1 MAATLN
7 KLGDVYAGRKQYD
20 QALEQYRRAL
30 GIRHVR
36 GESHPGVALAYHN
49 IGNIH
54 KIQGRYDDALRDME
68 QALLALREPGRE
80 PATLEGLE
88 AGDLRPLPLTV
99 EVLHD
104 WARLLESSLG
114 ATSAIS
120 QLRRCSRLYRLAGG
134 VMERMRQEVLQAEVS
149 KVSLGAKHFDLFSR
163 HIGVLRQL
171 FAVEGKAEGLEA
183 AFTVAELGIARVFL
197 EQIGKSRAASMGRVS
212 DALRRQE
219 TGLINRLRDLDA
231 RIANEQGRPLDRQ
244 DPQRLIRLFEERRR
258 VEDEQLQLVTR
269 MEREYPRYAALRYPR
284 PCSLAEARACLGPN
298 EVALLYVLGDEASYL
313 IVVAKDDDPRTA
325 GLAIHELG
333 PAGAIAKAVDALVHP
348 SALKSLRGLEPIP
361 WEGEVDAREREA
373 EAYRM
378 LLAPA
383 AEAIRGRD
391 LVIVPGGPLGY
402 LPFELLIEP
411 REAKVDVADGRY
423 LIERHRIRYA
433 PSLTVLSLVRQWERT
448 RARPDRPLGAVGDP
462 VYEPSD
468 KRVRGQAMLAQ
479 SSRGS
484 QEEYHCRMKG
494 PGDPMTFK
502 RLEGFDAEL
511 QAIGQI
517 MAAAPDNDFWTGLR
531 ASEALIKRASEGR
544 LLAQYRYVHFA
555 THGIL
560 GLDVGRQPSLVLSL
574 VDNVGNDGREEL
586 GGKNDGF
593 LQMDEVTHLHLNAD
607 LVVLSAC
614 QTGLGRL
621 RNGEGVESLTR
632 TFLYAGSRAVLCSLW
647 SVADRET
654 SELMADVYR
663 NLKAGRSAPDALRE
677 AQLAMIKAG
686 KPPFYWAPFITI
698 GE

>member
-1 MAATLN
+1 MTKA
-7 KLGDVYAGRKQYD
+7 V
-20 QALEQYRRAL
+20 
-30 GIRHVR
+30 
-36 GESHPGVALAYHN
+36 
-49 IGNIH
+49 
-54 KIQGRYDDALRDME
+54 
-68 QALLALREPGRE
+68 LALREPRRAL
-80 PATLEGLE
+80 ATLEGLE

-104 WARLLESSLG
+104 WACLLELSLG
-114 ATSAIS
+114 ATPAAS
-120 QLRRCSRLYRLAGG
+120 QFRRCSRLYRLAGG

-163 HIGVLRQL
+163 HIGVLRRL
-171 FAVEGKAEGLEA
+171 FAVEGKAEDLEA
-183 AFTVAELGIARVFL
+183 AFTVAEQGIARVFL
-197 EQIGKSRAASMGRVS
+197 EQMGKSRAASMGRVS
-212 DALRRQE
+212 DELRRQE

-231 RIANEQGRPLDRQ
+231 RIANEQGRPRDRQ
-244 DPQRLIRLFEERRR
+244 DPQRLIRLFEDRRR

-269 MEREYPRYAALRYPR
+269 MEREYPQYAALRYPR

-333 PAGAIAKAVDALVHP
+333 PAGAIAKTVDALVHP
-348 SALKSLRGLEPIP
+348 SALISLRGLVPIP

-391 LVIVPGGPLGY
+391 LVVVPGGPLGY

-411 REAKVDVADGRY
+411 RGTKADVAGGRY
-423 LIERHRIRYA
+423 LVEGHRIRYA

-468 KRVRGQAMLAQ
+468 ERVRGQAMLAR
-479 SSRGS
+479 SSQGS
-484 QEEYHCRMKG
+484 QEEYRSRMRG
-494 PGDPMTFK
+494 AGDRMTFE
-502 RLEGFDAEL
+502 RLGGFDAEL

-517 MAAAPDNDFWTGLR
+517 MAAAPRDFWTGLR
-531 ASEALIKRASEGR
+531 ASEALIKGASEGG

-560 GLDVGRQPSLVLSL
+560 GFDVGRQPSLVLSQ
-574 VDNVGNDGREEL
+574 VDSVGNDGREEL

-607 LVVLSAC
+607 LVVLTPARPAWGGC
-614 QTGLGRL
+614 AT
-621 RNGEGVESLTR
+621 
-632 TFLYAGSRAVLCSLW
+632 ARAW
-647 SVADRET
+647 RA
-654 SELMADVYR
+654 
-663 NLKAGRSAPDALRE
+663 
-677 AQLAMIKAG
+677 
-686 KPPFYWAPFITI
+686 
-698 GE
+698 